1 MTGRRLSCSLGA
13 LLLALAALAGCAPA
27 GPVTAEGQAPAVAR
41 RIVSLDYCADQYLL
55 KLAPRDRILAVSPDA
70 DRDFSYMRDAA
81 RGLRQVAPRAED
93 VLVLK
98 PDLVIRS
105 YGGGPEAAAF
115 YRRAGVPVLQLGYS
129 GTLADVRAEVVRV
142 ARQLGVPGSGQTLA
156 AQMDRRLAALRAKAD
171 AGQEG
176 AREALYMTPGGVTTG
191 PGSLIAEMLAAAG
204 LRNFQR
210 EPGWHPLPLER
221 LAYERPDI
229 VAAAFF
235 GSVAGNPDGWSA
247 ARHPVARAQLSPERV
262 VRLDG
267 AWTAC
272 GGWFVLDAIEALAR
286 GPGR

>member
-1 MTGRRLSCSLGA
+1 MLGA
-13 LLLALAALAGCAPA
+13 VLLALAALAGCAPA
-27 GPVTAEGQAPAVAR
+27 GPVAAEGQARGPAR

-55 KLAPRDRILAVSPDA
+55 KLVPRERILAVSPDA
-70 DRDFSYMRDAA
+70 DRDFSYMREAA

-105 YGGGPEAAAF
+105 YGGGPDAAAF
-115 YRRAGVPVLQLGYS
+115 FRRAGVPVLQLGPS
-129 GTLADVRAEVVRV
+129 ANLGDVRAEVVRV
-142 ARQLGVPGSGQTLA
+142 AEQLGVPERGQALA
-156 AQMDRRLAALRAKAD
+156 AQMDRRLAALRAEAD
-171 AGQEG
+171 AARGPG
-176 AREALYMTPGGVTTG
+176 REALYMTPGGVTTG
-191 PGSLIAEMLAAAG
+191 PGSLVAEMLAAAG
-204 LRNFQR
+204 LGNFQR

-235 GSVAGNPDGWSA
+235 GSGTGTPDGWSA
-247 ARHPVARAQLSPERV
+247 ARHPIARAQLIPERV